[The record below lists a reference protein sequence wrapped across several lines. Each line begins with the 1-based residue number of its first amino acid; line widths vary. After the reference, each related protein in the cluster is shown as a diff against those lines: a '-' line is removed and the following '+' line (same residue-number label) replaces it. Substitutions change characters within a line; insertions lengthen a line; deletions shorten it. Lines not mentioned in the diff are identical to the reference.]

1 MKIGWRFPPLSGGT
15 KQGYTNNDIEGFKGE
30 ELIDNLAREICQN
43 SLDAHDKS
51 IKDPVKVVFEL
62 RQVQTSEYDVFA
74 DYSRCLKGC
83 RDFWSRGGSIDAKLN
98 TFLTEAQTTLNKQ
111 QISILVASDYNTK
124 GLIGN
129 HDLENISTP
138 WEALTGADGMS
149 VKPDDNSGGSFGIGK
164 NAPFACSSLS
174 MVFYN
179 TFDADNQKAFI
190 GVGRLAT
197 LFNEENKP
205 TQRVGRYQNNDDTN
219 EQWLPIYQEDQN
231 SFRDLFVR
239 NEKGTDVI
247 IVGFNEVENWEDNVS
262 KAVIKNFFVAIR
274 EKKIS
279 VEIKKDGRVVK
290 QINDATIAK
299 MLEEYAKEDTSLETT
314 RQLFLAFTEPDNNVR
329 VAISGETDAVEIYIK
344 SQSDFSRTIGNFR
357 STGMLVGTGFRRL
370 FQHYAAIMI
379 VRGKQ
384 LDELLRA
391 CEPPRHNRWDYKLI
405 KGESEQQKQKRKQ
418 AKKAIDDINN
428 ELLNLLRTQYEI
440 PAGESTDAVGIS
452 AYLPDVDDGALP
464 EGSIGSDIL
473 RVNVKIG
480 KSKVK
485 RNKPEDINVPG
496 VDAMGEKDIGDAGN
510 QGSKEGPVGPPPIPV
525 PYPGP
530 GPGPIPGPNPGPSS
544 DSVVNAGGDQ
554 LTKGAKLGNGSRSI
568 TVRELSKR
576 RAFPISVGNGLY
588 RIVIMPAKNYDK
600 LFVECTVAGEDGST
614 DTLTI
619 NKFMY
624 QGQSVRCIGGKAGPI
639 QVLKDVP
646 AVFMVTFDRKEKM
659 GLNLIL
665 TEGGEL

>member
-51 IKDPVKVVFEL
+51 TNEPVKVVFEL
-62 RQVQTSEYDVFA
+62 RQVQTSAFDVF
-74 DYSRCLKGC
+74 DGYSRCLQGC
-83 RDFWSRGGSIDAKLN
+83 RVFWSRGGSIDAKLN
-98 TFLTEAQTTLNKQ
+98 TFLSEAQATLNKS

-124 GLIGN
+124 GLSGN
-129 HDLENISTP
+129 HDLDNISTP

-164 NAPFACSSLS
+164 NAPFACSALS

-197 LFNEENKP
+197 LLNDANKP
-205 TQRVGRYQNNDDTN
+205 TQRVGRYQNNDDAN
-219 EQWLPIYQEDQN
+219 EKWVPIYEEDQN

-239 NEKGTDVI
+239 DEKGTDVI
-247 IVGFNEVENWEDNVS
+247 IVGFNEVENWEDNIS
-262 KAVIKNFFVAIR
+262 KAAIKNFFVAIK
-274 EKKIS
+274 EKKII

-290 QINDATIAK
+290 QINDITIAK
-299 MLEEYAKEDTSLETT
+299 MLEEYAKEDSTLAIT
-314 RQLFLAFTEPDNNVR
+314 RQLFLAFTEPDNNVK
-329 VAISGETDAVEIYIK
+329 VAISGEIDAVEIYIK
-344 SQSDFSRTIGNFR
+344 SESDFSRTIGNFR
-357 STGMLVGTGFRRL
+357 STGMLVGTGYRRI
-370 FQHYAAIMI
+370 FQHYAAVMI

-405 KGESEQQKQKRKQ
+405 KGESEQQKQKRKE

-428 ELLNLLRTQYEI
+428 ELLNLLKSQYEI
-440 PAGESTDAVGIS
+440 PAGESTDAVGVS
-452 AYLPDVDDGALP
+452 AYLPDADDGTLP
-464 EGSIGSDIL
+464 EGSTGADIL

-480 KSKVK
+480 KPKT
-485 RNKPEDINVPG
+485 RRTRPEDIYVPG
-496 VDAMGEKDIGDAGN
+496 MDATGQEISGKTGNKGSRIGPEPDPTP
-510 QGSKEGPVGPPPIPV
+510 GPF
-525 PYPGP
+525 PGP
-530 GPGPIPGPNPGPSS
+530 GPGPEPGPNPGPPSPDAVVVPS
-544 DSVVNAGGDQ
+544 DGHS
-554 LTKGAKLGNGSRSI
+554 TKGAKLGNGSRSI
-568 TVRELSKR
+568 TVRELPKR
-576 RAFPISVGNGLY
+576 RAFPVSVSSGLY
-588 RIVIMPAKNYDK
+588 RIVILPAKNYEN

-614 DTLTI
+614 DPLKI

-624 QGQSVRCIGGKAGPI
+624 QGQSVRCVGGKAGPI
-639 QVLKDVP
+639 QVIKDVP

-659 GLNLIL
+659 GLSLTL
-665 TEGGEL
+665 TEGGSL